1 MDKEETNKQQV
12 VSPLNPI
19 MLTFLGFFILPFFL
33 AYSFDL
39 LAYGPYILN
48 HFRDNIFLDAILAVD
63 LYILGS
69 LITIKRYVKNK
80 QFDEEEAYATA
91 LIVGLFVMM
100 INFSP
105 FATVIFILYNYLPS
119 IHHLGDIIST
129 ALLLVYI
136 AIMAYF
142 FIKIITFPSNK
153 ESKSEQKDKNKN

>member
-1 MDKEETNKQQV
+1 VDKEETNKQQV
-12 VSPLNPI
+12 VSPLNPL
-19 MLTFLGFFILPFFL
+19 MLTFLGFFIFPFFL

-48 HFRDNIFLDAILAVD
+48 HFGDRIFLDVILAVD

-69 LITIKRYVKNK
+69 FITIKRYVKNK

-91 LIVGLFVMM
+91 LIVGLFIMM

-105 FATVIFILYNYLPS
+105 FATVILILYNYLPS

-129 ALLLVYI
+129 ALLFVYI

-153 ESKSEQKDKNKN
+153 ESSKV

>member
-1 MDKEETNKQQV
+1 MDEEETNEQQV

-19 MLTFLGFFILPFFL
+19 MLTFLEFFIFPFFL

-39 LAYGPYILN
+39 LAYGPYVLSNFI
-48 HFRDNIFLDAILAVD
+48 DNIFLDAILAVD

-105 FATVIFILYNYLPS
+105 FATVIFILYNYLSS
-119 IHHLGDIIST
+119 IYNLRDIISV

-142 FIKIITFPSNK
+142 FIKIITFPNNN
-153 ESKSEQKDKNKN
+153 ESKDKEKN

>member
-1 MDKEETNKQQV
+1 VDKEETNKQQV

-19 MLTFLGFFILPFFL
+19 MLAFLGFFIFPFFL

-39 LAYGPYILN
+39 LAYGPYISN
-48 HFRDNIFLDAILAVD
+48 HFRDHIFLDAILAVD

-69 LITIKRYVKNK
+69 LITIKKYVKNK
-80 QFDEEEAYATA
+80 QFDKEEAYATA

-136 AIMAYF
+136 AIMTYF
-142 FIKIITFPSNK
+142 FIKIITFPSNE
-153 ESKSEQKDKNKN
+153 ESKNKQKV

>member
-1 MDKEETNKQQV
+1 VDKEDIEEQQV
-12 VSPLNPI
+12 VNPLNPI
-19 MLTFLGFFILPFFL
+19 MLTFLGFFIFPFFL

-69 LITIKRYVKNK
+69 LIAIKRYVKNN

-119 IHHLGDIIST
+119 IYNLKDIISMV
-129 ALLLVYI
+129 LLLVYI

-142 FIKIITFPSNK
+142 FIKIITFPNNK
-153 ESKSEQKDKNKN
+153 ESNNESKGKGKN